1 MRYIKLFEQF
11 NKYETFLSK
20 YGLDYNSI
28 LSIIEEEGD
37 LQWIDPKE
45 CLDDKLDYLMDISSN
60 DSDIQLYR
68 IVFCK
73 DKNYIDIKN
82 LGNCF
87 VSDIDDFHDD
97 MLNYLYHNA
106 KKLNKKLKET
116 DSFLVTIKTNTKYV
130 DIKSTLETFIEHPN
144 ENEIT
149 VFDNMI
155 FEIID
160 IEKY

>member
-1 MRYIKLFEQF
+1 
-11 NKYETFLSK
+11 
-20 YGLDYNSI
+20 
-28 LSIIEEEGD
+28 
-37 LQWIDPKE
+37 
-45 CLDDKLDYLMDISSN
+45 
-60 DSDIQLYR
+60 
-68 IVFCK
+68 
-73 DKNYIDIKN
+73 
-82 LGNCF
+82 
-87 VSDIDDFHDD
+87 